1 MIGHNAYSFD
11 DVVAENLERGVL
23 LAQRDC
29 AARALRDPMLSQR
42 HRVVLAEIILLAN
55 PRGVASPRRATLAER
70 TGYTS
75 SGIAKTVGELVEWGY
90 VVSVRKSPAKGERA
104 LAHYAVVKPTIEE
117 LQQAITAHIDA
128 LRRGADVTPRGNVT
142 PVGNVTPWG
151 KVTPPDVTPTGNVTP
166 GGNVTPAGNVT
177 GGGNISQPDTR
188 GGVRPDAAAPTSCIE
203 DQVAQAVGMLGTEI
217 AINNSNNLESTTT
230 FHLDKPVA
238 YTPAAKAKRGT
249 RLAPDWRLPRS
260 WGEWAL
266 EHFHTTPDAVR
277 AEAANFRDYWVGSA
291 PPAKATKVDWQAT
304 WRTWIR
310 RRAWAQRKPETD
322 AAPDLPLTV
331 GSSSAEVRAIV
342 GNLSAVTIAGDGD
355 EMAEFKA
362 RLAERGGRT

>member
-11 DVVAENLERGVL
+11 DVVAENMERGVL

-128 LRRGADVTPRGNVT
+128 LRRDYDASARITDVVKSHADERIPIDPELRLTVLLSTSGCCTYCGATIVLGSRGKLAFHVDHAV
-142 PVGNVTPWG
+142 PV
-151 KVTPPDVTPTGNVTP
+151 
-166 GGNVTPAGNVT
+166 A
-177 GGGNISQPDTR
+177 R
-188 GGVRPDAAAPTSCIE
+188 GGQNDLSNLRAACAACNLSKGKKTE
-203 DQVAQAVGMLGTEI
+203 DEFI
-217 AINNSNNLESTTT
+217 AAR
-230 FHLDKPVA
+230 K
-238 YTPAAKAKRGT
+238 
-249 RLAPDWRLPRS
+249 
-260 WGEWAL
+260 
-266 EHFHTTPDAVR
+266 AVR
-277 AEAANFRDYWVGSA
+277 S
-291 PPAKATKVDWQAT
+291 
-304 WRTWIR
+304 
-310 RRAWAQRKPETD
+310 
-322 AAPDLPLTV
+322 
-331 GSSSAEVRAIV
+331 
-342 GNLSAVTIAGDGD
+342 
-355 EMAEFKA
+355 
-362 RLAERGGRT
+362 